1 MADNLKT
8 GPEIIDDMIKEPTLD
23 EMMRRDPATLSD
35 ADLRRIVELER
46 EQRAIF
52 IKGKVEK
59 ET

>member
-1 MADNLKT
+1 MADDIKT
-8 GPEIIDDMIKEPTLD
+8 GPEIIDDMIQEPTLD
-23 EMMRRDPATLSD
+23 EMMRRDPATLTD
-35 ADLRRIVELER
+35 TELLRIVELER